1 MRAANGNA
9 LTKIVELLPAADPQY
24 QSELNVDTAG
34 EVAIHKVT
42 VTANYPKALQQ
53 FFGEK
58 AEFYVGV
65 GADAVWLAIGD
76 GAVDAIKAG
85 VSAVGQGAPAQTSPT
100 IASLDLKLMPLI
112 QVMAQLRKDGDFDLM
127 ETLKNR
133 GVIEESATPEE
144 GSEEEA
150 APGAETA
157 QMLKDFEWRDAAL
170 EALKGTDDHVHMQL
184 DRVENRLEGDT
195 TVAPGILKAIGE
207 LIAKF
212 ARENLG

>member
-1 MRAANGNA
+1 MN
-9 LTKIVELLPAADPQY
+9 
-24 QSELNVDTAG
+24 
-34 EVAIHKVT
+34 
-42 VTANYPKALQQ
+42 
-53 FFGEK
+53 
-58 AEFYVGV
+58 
-65 GADAVWLAIGD
+65 
-76 GAVDAIKAG
+76 
-85 VSAVGQGAPAQTSPT
+85 
-100 IASLDLKLMPLI
+100 
-112 QVMAQLRKDGDFDLM
+112 QLRKDGDFDLM

-133 GVIEESATPEE
+133 GVIEESAPAEE

-170 EALKGTDDHVHMQL
+170 EALKGTDDRLHIQL